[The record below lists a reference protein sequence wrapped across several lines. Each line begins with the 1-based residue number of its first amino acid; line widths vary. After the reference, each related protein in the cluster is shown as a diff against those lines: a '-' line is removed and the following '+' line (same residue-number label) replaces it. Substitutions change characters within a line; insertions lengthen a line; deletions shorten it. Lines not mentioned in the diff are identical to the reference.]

1 MPLKAE
7 VILGLLIVIRH
18 RAVRLTGLLV
28 LALVVFAVIGIDA
41 VENAKVYRTILVVG
55 GSLVAVATSRLFAP
69 GPVLAAARL
78 VAQPWWLVPI
88 GRLTGALLV
97 VVSAL
102 AITVFTLAV
111 PSQHPVDLLRIGV
124 ISVLY
129 VGALGA
135 GTAALTPM
143 IGASA
148 SAVCGFIAAWLG
160 GMPPSV
166 VATALAE
173 WSVAQRLA
181 VWLWNGLPLVW
192 RAERWLDTGGVV
204 DVAHL
209 LGWIALGIAVTGW
222 AIAASTRWTS
232 HLEAGP

>member
-69 GPVLAAARL
+69 GPVL
-78 VAQPWWLVPI
+78 
-88 GRLTGALLV
+88 LTGALLV